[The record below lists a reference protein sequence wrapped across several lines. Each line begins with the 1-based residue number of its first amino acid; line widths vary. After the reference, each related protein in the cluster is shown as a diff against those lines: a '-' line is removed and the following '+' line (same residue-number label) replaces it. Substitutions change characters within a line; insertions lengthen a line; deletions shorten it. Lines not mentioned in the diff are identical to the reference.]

1 MQNED
6 EGEWSDGQSE
16 IAAEAKRSPKLSK
29 KRKLSI
35 SSSSSIM
42 AGFCSSNYQKKQTE
56 GHFGQLRWRGRL
68 ARNVFQ
74 TPPQEIEIF
83 ITEASAKDHPQSF
96 HEYLR
101 RVLDIPNTEI
111 PRRITIHSHSGD
123 TGNHKSAPCRSF
135 MAASFR
141 PVKVGQ
147 VAGSEIQHTF
157 PGDVFPQFTH
167 HGKSD
172 YHCEL
177 CSPFLRWAKKN
188 GVKHSAYK
196 STKVTTDDIINDT
209 AII

>member
-1 MQNED
+1 
-6 EGEWSDGQSE
+6 
-16 IAAEAKRSPKLSK
+16 
-29 KRKLSI
+29 
-35 SSSSSIM
+35 
-42 AGFCSSNYQKKQTE
+42 
-56 GHFGQLRWRGRL
+56 
-68 ARNVFQ
+68 
-74 TPPQEIEIF
+74 
-83 ITEASAKDHPQSF
+83 
-96 HEYLR
+96 
-101 RVLDIPNTEI
+101 
-111 PRRITIHSHSGD
+111 
-123 TGNHKSAPCRSF
+123 
-135 MAASFR
+135 MAASFP

-209 AII
+209 AIISFSGVTQVNEHFNSKVHQEAIAFFKRDFSEVVKQADADQSKGKKVAITNYCAPKNSFN